1 MVWSFS
7 STLKSFSLLDCFTW
21 TPLNMSIG
29 QTQSLSITWIRE
41 KRVMAP
47 IEFLFPCFFRIR
59 VCSWNGSLLPSNWI
73 EKKEKKKT
81 RSTEVKANTRYFF
94 LIHDI
99 FISSTKS
106 RARTSAKT
114 WFNVVYNG
122 NRTEWSTIRS
132 VIIRVIY
139 KIGRP
144 RRGSPLCLSRV
155 WFPTELDD
163 KKSCY
168 QLIVTI
174 SISEK
179 TNTPRT
185 NISSKNNVF
194 SYLFLH
200 FGNCLV
206 FLWIDGCCYGY
217 CDQFCDWWI

>member
-21 TPLNMSIG
+21 TPPKMSIG

-81 RSTEVKANTRYFF
+81 RSTEVKAKTRFFF

-106 RARTSAKT
+106 RSRTLAKT

-144 RRGSPLCLSRV
+144 WGVRFV
-155 WFPTELDD
+155 NHE
-163 KKSCY
+163 
-168 QLIVTI
+168 
-174 SISEK
+174 
-179 TNTPRT
+179 
-185 NISSKNNVF
+185 
-194 SYLFLH
+194 
-200 FGNCLV
+200 
-206 FLWIDGCCYGY
+206 
-217 CDQFCDWWI
+217 